1 MSYSYKLLVVSK
13 THERLKR
20 VVARCLWIFIFA
32 SRSWIYHEFKDTL
45 IWRKVSLS
53 TYFKAISYYFGLD
66 VKLAVPN
73 LVENSQINRGPKS
86 KGLMRSTVDL
96 ISGRI
101 YGIWTCVTSK
111 SNLLFWR
118 LEVAYFREKN
128 ELIFLCLCWSCTVD
142 GDPATRPTTQI
153 NNITQLRTQNTKSTK
168 ADKSNN
174 KAHTLMINPYSFK
187 IFPQFWLA
195 KNTRIIHHN

>member
-1 MSYSYKLLVVSK
+1 MSYSYKLLAVSK

-32 SRSWIYHEFKDTL
+32 SSSWIYHEFKDTL
-45 IWRKVSLS
+45 IWRKVGLS
-53 TYFKAISYYFGLD
+53 TYFKAIWYYFGLD

-73 LVENSQINRGPKS
+73 LVENSQINRGPQS

-101 YGIWTCVTSK
+101 YGIWTCVTSE
-111 SNLLFWR
+111 SNLLYWR

-142 GDPATRPTTQI
+142 GDPATRPRHKLTILHNYGHKIPSLRKQIKATTKLI
-153 NNITQLRTQNTKSTK
+153 HLWSI
-168 ADKSNN
+168 
-174 KAHTLMINPYSFK
+174 
-187 IFPQFWLA
+187 
-195 KNTRIIHHN
+195 IIHSKYSRNSDWLKTHA